1 MTIPTD
7 ANLPEPVPD
16 RAPAALA
23 GAWSRRGEVR
33 THAGHE
39 VFTLDVPA
47 RENELGAPLLVLHGF
62 PSSSFD
68 FATVLDELSRDR
80 RVLLFDMLGYGWSA
94 KPDLAYTLARQAD
107 IAIAFVAELGITEL
121 SLLSHDMGDTVG
133 GELLTRQ
140 AEGSWPVE
148 IAGRVVTNGSIYIEM
163 AQLTAGQQL
172 LLSLPDELIDPA
184 LAPGRDALVA
194 SLAATFSPATDLDA
208 TVDGVPLAAH
218 VEAQVEMIL
227 HSEGNRVLARLI
239 RYIEERRAAQDRFTG
254 AIETHPSPLG
264 VVWGADDPIAVYEM
278 ATRLVRARRAATD
291 ADTPFVT
298 LDGVGHYP
306 MVEAPAR
313 FAAAVRTALD

>member
-1 MTIPTD
+1 MSND
-7 ANLPEPVPD
+7 G
-16 RAPAALA
+16 RSSHAPAAPAELA

-33 THAGHE
+33 TLAGHG

-47 RENELGAPLLVLHGF
+47 REGESAAPLLVLHGF

-80 RVLLFDMLGYGWSA
+80 RVLLFDMVGYGFSA
-94 KPDLAYTLARQAD
+94 KPDLAYTMAMQAD
-107 IAIAFVAELGITEL
+107 VAMAFALDAAVDEVA
-121 SLLSHDMGDTVG
+121 LLSHDMGDTVG
-133 GELLTRQ
+133 GELLARH
-140 AEGSWPVE
+140 AEGTWPVE
-148 IAGRVVTNGSIYIEM
+148 IVQRVVTNGSIYIEM

-194 SLAATFSPATDLDA
+194 ALAATFSAA
-208 TVDGVPLAAH
+208 TVVEGTPLADH
-218 VEAQVEMIL
+218 VAAEVEMIL
-227 HSEGNRVLARLI
+227 HDDGNRVLARLI

-264 VVWGADDPIAVYEM
+264 VVWGADDPIAVHDM
-278 ATRLVRARRAATD
+278 AVRLVGARPD
-291 ADTPFVT
+291 APLVT

-306 MVEAPAR
+306 MVEAPER
-313 FAAAVRTALD
+313 FAAAVRSILDR

>member
-1 MTIPTD
+1 MR
-7 ANLPEPVPD
+7 N
-16 RAPAALA
+16 LA
-23 GAWSRRGEVR
+23 G
-33 THAGHE
+33 HD
-39 VFTLDVPA
+39 VFTIDVPA
-47 RENELGAPLLVLHGF
+47 RGGESAAPLLVLHGF

-68 FATVLDELSRDR
+68 FASVLDELARDR
-80 RVLLFDMLGYGWSA
+80 RVLLFDMLGYGYTA
-94 KPDLAYTLARQAD
+94 KPDRAYTLARQAD
-107 IAIAFVAELGITEL
+107 IAVAFVDELGISEL

-133 GELLTRQ
+133 GELLARQ
-140 AEGSWPVE
+140 TDGSWPVE
-148 IAGRVVTNGSIYIEM
+148 ISRRVVTNGSIYIEM

-172 LLSLPDELIDPA
+172 LLSLPDALIDPA
-184 LAPGRDALVA
+184 LAPGRDALVG

-218 VEAQVEMIL
+218 VAAQAEMIL
-227 HSEGNRVLARLI
+227 YSEGNRVLARLI

-278 ATRLVRARRAATD
+278 ATRLVRARRNATGED
-291 ADTPFVT
+291 APFVR

-313 FAAAVRTALD
+313 FAAAVRTALE